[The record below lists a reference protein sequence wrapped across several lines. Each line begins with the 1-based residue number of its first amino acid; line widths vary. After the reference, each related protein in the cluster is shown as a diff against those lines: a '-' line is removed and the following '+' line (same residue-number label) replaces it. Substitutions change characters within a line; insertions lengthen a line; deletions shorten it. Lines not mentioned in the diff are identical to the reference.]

1 MGKFLTAKSL
11 DKDYFK
17 KMSFDEIEKWIDENK
32 KQLIGSAIFTKNK
45 SITSKIVRWAEG
57 FKCKQKGFIPSH
69 TGAIIE
75 YLGDLYI
82 FDVKPMRSKVQL
94 LKDYLLYTNED
105 YILYLRD
112 FELDTKMFSLNCI
125 YHIGDFYPFMS
136 AIRSVFTK
144 RQTKNAQH
152 CSEFVLREWQKQG
165 LFRDVNAEISPDEL
179 LHLLV
184 K

>member
-1 MGKFLTAKSL
+1 MQQVHYKSAFKDLTPDQL
-11 DKDYFK
+11 DGWLKVNR
-17 KMSFDEIEKWIDENK
+17 E
-32 KQLIGSAIFTKNK
+32 QLIGSAIFTRNN

-82 FDVKPMRSKVQL
+82 FDVKPMKSKVQL
-94 LKDYLLYTNED
+94 LKDYLLYTDED
-105 YILYLRD
+105 YILIIRD

-125 YHIGDFYPFMS
+125 YHIGDWYPFMS

-165 LFRDVNAEISPDEL
+165 LFQNVNAEISPDEL

>member
-1 MGKFLTAKSL
+1 MIHYKSAFKDLTPEQL
-11 DKDYFK
+11 DGWI
-17 KMSFDEIEKWIDENK
+17 KMNRE
-32 KQLIGSAIFTKNK
+32 QLIGSAIFTSANK
-45 SITSKIVRWAEG
+45 LTAKIIRWVEG
-57 FKCKQKGFIPSH
+57 LKCKKKGFIPSH

-75 YLGDLYI
+75 YMNDLYI
-82 FDVKPMRSKVQL
+82 FDVKPLRSSVQP
-94 LKDYLLYTNED
+94 LKDYLLNTDDD
-105 YILYLRD
+105 YILVLRN

-152 CSEFVLREWQKQG
+152 CSEFYLRELQKQG
-165 LFRDVNAEISPDEL
+165 LFPYTNAEISPDEL